1 MSYPVVNSKRNTILA
16 SMPNFPI
23 LIVLLLSIRNCEN
36 FDANSLK
43 FAELLNLLTNCIL
56 DDQVH
61 WIFIENRSILGMM
74 VESYNQEIHFKKDHF
89 FISAEFFL
97 WSFPSKIYRI
107 DSRIDII
114 YWRLLKI
121 RLDCL
126 EHAYRPLHCLE
137 YAERTLRLLRRRLN
151 AAYIA

>member
-1 MSYPVVNSKRNTILA
+1 
-16 SMPNFPI
+16 MPNFPI

-97 WSFPSKIYRI
+97 
-107 DSRIDII
+107 
-114 YWRLLKI
+114 
-121 RLDCL
+121 
-126 EHAYRPLHCLE
+126 
-137 YAERTLRLLRRRLN
+137 
-151 AAYIA
+151 